1 MRRIIPAAIVAII
14 TVVAWFALRGNEPRP
29 LSSPGQT
36 GPSSSAVEPREAT
49 APSGTAPA
57 ADATPDRAPVDVD
70 DGKDWILRGRVLRAS
85 STPYP
90 GARIAIEATV
100 GLDESGTDKSK
111 VELVAD
117 AEGRFAW
124 KREPPSTHLF
134 VRVHGAMEHHG
145 GWADTARVLHGE
157 APPQDME
164 VYVYPLDAVVT
175 GRVTDTADRPIHGAW
190 IKVGEMTIPC
200 DETGTYRVEVGSAFR
215 ETYITGGAPQ
225 CVEQRFSL
233 VVEHGREY
241 RHDFKLAPGL
251 RIAGHVEDEAHLPI
265 AGAKVS
271 TFFGSRDVPLTDD
284 RGRFELFVDPAR
296 ASHSLQVRKT
306 GYSIFEKNLS
316 VAEAT
321 AEQVLVLLR
330 GTRVEGKVT
339 ATDGNPIVGAELYI
353 GFSPNA
359 WNRIDAVSDDQ
370 GHFVFPA
377 VGAGEQTLVA
387 QKRGLAPDHRAVT
400 LTAEDRE
407 RVVDIQMAAGHF
419 LAGHVVDAAGKPIAE
434 ARVAVLVAQP
444 GPHPGIGRGEYIDV
458 HGQTDAAGAF
468 RVDGLPAG
476 NVTLEFYSTH
486 WLRKEVEGVAVDRG
500 DVAVTLD
507 PAGVL
512 AGKVVDDLTGDPIT
526 DFTIRVV
533 RYQGGI
539 SATFTRTGKSFHDE
553 HGVWDSAGE
562 QLQPSTDWGVEARAE
577 GYAPARNMKV
587 LAVQKPDPDACVL
600 RLKKGA
606 IIEGRVVAAAD
617 NAPIEG
623 ATITWFEDEQELE
636 QARYEPFGLI
646 RATTDPSGHFE
657 LKDVPPGAT
666 RLAIEATGKPRCV
679 EGPFDT
685 LPGERI
691 TRTIVVS
698 TGGKLHGAV
707 HDEKGALGT
716 RGHLSLALRA
726 RNSNTRFEKELDA
739 TGHFEFGGLPAG
751 EYDLFG
757 HVRREGAAIPF
768 AKRITVA
775 DGADLEVDLAPAGT
789 GILRGRLET
798 DAEPQNEVF
807 ITLWPDPPSET
818 GQPLLQGRSNGTNFE
833 LCGIPAGNYDVMV
846 WAGSRTGSAKVTVAN
861 GAAVDLTVT
870 LKQAR

>member
-14 TVVAWFALRGNEPRP
+14 AVVAWFALRGNEPRP

-57 ADATPDRAPVDVD
+57 ADATPDRAPVAVD

-296 ASHSLQVRKT
+296 ANHSLQVRKI
-306 GYSIFEKNLS
+306 GYAIFEKNLS
-316 VAEAT
+316 AAEAT
-321 AEQVLVLLR
+321 AEQVLVLPR

-339 ATDGNPIVGAELYI
+339 GPDGKPIVGAELYI
-353 GFSPNA
+353 GFSPSA

-377 VGAGEQTLVA
+377 VGAGGQTLVT
-387 QKRGLAPDHRAVT
+387 QKRGMAPDHRAFT
-400 LTAEDRE
+400 LTAQDRE
-407 RVVDIQMAAGHF
+407 RVVDIQLTAGHF

-434 ARVAVLVAQP
+434 VRVAVQVAQP
-444 GPHPGIGRGEYIDV
+444 GASPGIGRGDYIDV

-468 RVDGLPAG
+468 RVDGLPTG
-476 NVTLEFYSTH
+476 NVTLEFYSSR
-486 WLRKEVEGVAVDRG
+486 WMRKEVPVIAVDRSNFS
-500 DVAVTLD
+500 VTLD
-507 PAGVL
+507 PAGAL
-512 AGKVVDDLTGDPIT
+512 AGKVVDDLTGNPIT

-533 RYQGGI
+533 RFQGGI
-539 SATFTRTGKSFHDE
+539 SATFVREGKRFHDE
-553 HGVWDSAGE
+553 KGAWDTADE
-562 QLQPSTDWGVEARAE
+562 QLLPGTEWGVEARAE
-577 GYAPARNMKV
+577 GYAPARNLKV
-587 LAVQKPDPDACVL
+587 LAAQEPDPEACVL

-606 IIEGRVVAAAD
+606 IVAGLVVSTAD

-623 ATITWFEDEQELE
+623 ATITWFDDEQELE
-636 QARYEPFGLI
+636 HARYEPYGLI
-646 RATTDPSGHFE
+646 RAVTDATGRFE
-657 LKDVPPGAT
+657 LEDVPAGAT
-666 RLAIEATGKPRCV
+666 KLSIEATGRPRRV
-679 EGPFDT
+679 EWPFDT
-685 LPGERI
+685 LSGERI
-691 TRTIVVS
+691 TRTIVVPD
-698 TGGKLHGAV
+698 GGKVHGV
-707 HDEKGALGT
+707 IRDEKGALATG
-716 RGHLSLALRA
+716 GHLSLALRE
-726 RNSNTRFEKELDA
+726 RSSRTRFEHDLDS

-751 EYDLFG
+751 EYDLSG

-768 AKRITVA
+768 GRRITVA

-818 GQPLLQGRSNGTNFE
+818 GQPLLQGRSTGKAFE
-833 LCGIPAGNYDVMV
+833 LCGIPAGSYDVMV
-846 WAGSRTGSAKVTVAN
+846 WAGSLTGSAKVTVAN
-861 GAAVDLTVT
+861 GAAVDLIVT